1 MHVTTNSPV
10 CLSRHRESPSDA
22 QWWMVCWCQKHN
34 WVKRSRNVPSQCENK
49 FKEASTEVQ
58 MSEIMK
64 GDNQQ
69 TLLTILGTNLWLL
82 LFKTQHFMT
91 LGGFFAAFLKKIS
104 KSAPWREHFT
114 NSLGYLC
121 VYILFGTS
129 AHTDFKSC

>member
-34 WVKRSRNVPSQCENK
+34 WVKRSRNVPSQRENK

-69 TLLTILGTNLWLL
+69 TLLTILGTNLGLL

-91 LGGFFAAFLKKIS
+91 LGFFLL
-104 KSAPWREHFT
+104 HF
-114 NSLGYLC
+114 
-121 VYILFGTS
+121 
-129 AHTDFKSC
+129 